1 MRRPRKLP
9 DFGHSMTDL
18 MASVAVTFLLLAAI
32 FMLHA
37 SEANRALQT
46 KLQSVDD
53 VQQKSVVA
61 LGELVSKLHAEP
73 KLRDAVQTDPH
84 DRFVLSVEF
93 PEDALY
99 FRVGSDEIVAD
110 DVDALLEP
118 LRRVVQLVCDVDQ
131 QLTNSI
137 VLEGHTDPQGRRGDD
152 GYQYNVGL
160 SARRAQKV
168 YFAVRK
174 RLQDDEKTRGC
185 MDTRFTVAGRG
196 PVEPKRFA
204 GRWDALNR
212 PADDAADRR
221 VVLKVRFTSGGEAL
235 ARAGTTP

>member
-1 MRRPRKLP
+1 
-9 DFGHSMTDL
+9 MTDL

-37 SEANRALQT
+37 SDSNRALQS
-46 KLQSVDD
+46 KLKTVDD
-53 VQQKSVVA
+53 AQQDSRAA
-61 LGELVSKLHAEP
+61 LGELVAKLHAEP
-73 KLRDAVQTDPH
+73 KLRDSVQTDPH
-84 DRFVLSVEF
+84 DRFVVSVEF

-99 FRVGSDEIVAD
+99 FRVGDDEIVAS

-118 LRRVVQLVCDVDQ
+118 LKRVVQLVCAIDQ
-131 QLTNSI
+131 KLTNSI
-137 VLEGHTDPQGRRGDD
+137 VLEGHTDRQGRRGDD
-152 GYQYNVGL
+152 GYQFNVGL

-174 RLQDDEKTRGC
+174 RLQDPETRRC

-204 GRWDALNR
+204 GAWDDPSR
-212 PADDAADRR
+212 PADDPSDRR
-221 VVLKVRFTSGGEAL
+221 VVLKVRFSSGGEAL
-235 ARAGTTP
+235 ARAESAP